1 MTTHPLSMLID
12 ALRAA
17 GDIRTAAG
25 VEHSAR
31 HARVAIATDGLLLT
45 DEEYDA
51 IDEIAGR
58 YFGFAPRKRAMMRK
72 LKAEIPSL
80 ERRDPLETAIWSTI
94 EASDR
99 AHFYYG
105 LVTGLLLVPAAIL
118 VTDAARSVETP
129 ADQRPL
135 SPRVRRGA
143 RPRPSRL
150 STRAVVKS
158 RSDGPRNRSKGARQ
172 TVQGHH
178 SGRRRAK

>member
-1 MTTHPLSMLID
+1 MTTHSLSMLID

-45 DEEYDA
+45 DKKYDA

-72 LKAEIPSL
+72 LKVEIPSL
-80 ERRDPLETAIWSTI
+80 ERRDHLETAIWSTI

-105 LVTGLLLVPAAIL
+105 LVTGLLISPASSFPMR
-118 VTDAARSVETP
+118 AARK
-129 ADQRPL
+129 A
-135 SPRVRRGA
+135 G
-143 RPRPSRL
+143 
-150 STRAVVKS
+150 
-158 RSDGPRNRSKGARQ
+158 RNRS
-172 TVQGHH
+172 
-178 SGRRRAK
+178 